1 MKLMVQNSV
10 CHRQFS
16 MKSEAGGGRKGAF
29 TGPFGLD
36 DGCEKNQETVEQ
48 WVPSSFME
56 SYLIKRAALIA
67 VHIM

>member
-10 CHRQFS
+10 WHRQFS

-48 WVPSSFME
+48 WVLSSVE